1 MAHSP
6 KDTLTQ
12 RRAAKPRIAAKP
24 RKPEVPSA
32 PPPAPRADTKQAKV
46 VAMLRRPGGATIANL
61 AKATGWQHHTVRG
74 VIAGA
79 LKKKLGIAVFSEKPQ
94 GEDRVYRLR

>member
-1 MAHSP
+1 MAKSP
-6 KDTLTQ
+6 KDTPTQ
-12 RRAAKPRIAAKP
+12 LRAAKPRVAAKP
-24 RKPEVPSA
+24 KKLAA
-32 PPPAPRADTKQAKV
+32 PPSLPPVPRADTKQAKV